1 MFCFGECMP
10 RGNKQFSKQ
19 LVTLARQSGGS
30 FKTVADR
37 SRIAARLAETV
48 LKLNIQIRDVKHI
61 KIHHIETYI
70 SHRLTEGIS
79 KRTLQNE
86 MAALRAILATAG
98 RTKLADPKHEK
109 LSNDALKLSGAS
121 REGTKTAISDE
132 RFHEALTLVRSKDEG
147 VALAMEIARYLGL
160 RTEEAVQSAKSLK
173 TWQKALERGDER
185 LRIVFGTKGGR
196 PRDTTVVRREELVR
210 VVNAAMIFS
219 HKHDGKLVDKS
230 ELKSAIDKYRNTI
243 RGAGLTGKIAPHSLR
258 YAYSQDAKEWYIK
271 RGFSLKEAEALVS
284 IDLGH
289 GNGRGHYIARV
300 YNR

>member
-1 MFCFGECMP
+1 MS

-37 SRIAARLAETV
+37 SRIAARLAEHM
-48 LKLNIQIRDVKHI
+48 LKLNIQIRDVRHI
-61 KIHHIETYI
+61 KTHHIENYVR
-70 SHRLTEGIS
+70 SRLADDIS

-109 LSNDALKLSGAS
+109 LSNEALNLSGAS
-121 REGTKTAISDE
+121 RAGSKTAITDE
-132 RFHEALTLVRSKDEG
+132 RLHEALALVRCKDEG

-173 TWQKALERGDER
+173 TWQQALARGDER
-185 LRIVFGTKGGR
+185 LRVVFGTKGGR

-210 VVNAAMIFS
+210 SLNAAVAYS
-219 HKHDGKLVDKS
+219 SVHGGKLVDKAG
-230 ELKSAIDKYRNTI
+230 LRCAIDRYRNVAKH
-243 RGAGLTGKIAPHSLR
+243 AGLKGKEAPHSLR
-258 YAYSQDAKEWYIK
+258 YAYSREATEWHMK
-271 RGFSLKEAEALVS
+271 NGLSRKEAEAMVS
-284 IDLGH
+284 MDLGH
-289 GNGRGHYIARV
+289 GDGRGEYV
-300 YNR
+300 NRIYLT